1 MVEVL
6 ETLDDFED
14 DSYGAYLDYTV
25 LMHECEFEEP
35 TKLLIDAGHPYYE
48 EMKYFAQ
55 SDNLEVITTEGEPK
69 IC

>member
-1 MVEVL
+1 MVELL

-14 DSYGAYLDYTV
+14 DSYGAYLDYSV

-35 TKLLIDAGHPYYE
+35 TKLLINKNHPYYE

>member
-1 MVEVL
+1 MVELL

-14 DSYGAYLDYTV
+14 DSYGAYLDYSV

-35 TKLLIDAGHPYYE
+35 TKLLINTNHPYYE

>member
-35 TKLLIDAGHPYYE
+35 TKLLIDSNHPYYE

>member
-14 DSYGAYLDYTV
+14 DSYGAYLDYSI
-25 LMHECEFEEP
+25 LMHECEFDQP
-35 TKLLIDAGHPYYE
+35 TKLLIDAGHKYYH
-48 EMKYFAQ
+48 EMKTFAQ
-55 SDNLEVITTEGEPK
+55 ADNLQVIATEGETR

>member
-14 DSYGAYLDYTV
+14 ESYGAYLEYAN
-25 LMHECEFEEP
+25 LRHECKFEP
-35 TKLLIDAGHPYYE
+35 SKLLIDAGHPFYE
-48 EMKYFAQ
+48 EMKYFALT
-55 SDNLEVITTEGEPK
+55 DNLQVIATEGTTK

>member
-55 SDNLEVITTEGEPK
+55 SDNLEVITTKGEPK